1 MNQTVHWLLLV
12 VFVIHLTAFAVL
24 GFRRRQSYYLALV
37 VTFTLLSL
45 SILTGL
51 MAAEWQL
58 GTWPVHLL
66 IRYAGWL
73 AAAVSITWTLT
84 RLLRRRSASP
94 PADKTVRKARP

>member
-1 MNQTVHWLLLV
+1 MNQTVNWLLLV

-24 GFRRRQSYYLALV
+24 GFRRRQIYYLALV
-37 VTFTLLSL
+37 ITFTLLSL

-51 MAAEWQL
+51 LAAEWQL

-84 RLLRRRSASP
+84 RLLRRWRDSP
-94 PADKTVRKARP
+94 PDGRTARRARP